1 MESSTLRA
9 VGYRRVSMRDQVDG
23 FSLDAQ
29 ENNIRKFATSKGWEL
44 GEIYIDAGIS
54 AKKDSH
60 RPSLDRLMKDAE
72 ADKFDVVIV
81 DKIDRFYR
89 HLTGLLTALDKLH
102 SFDVSF
108 ASVQEQMDFTTPWG
122 KLTLT
127 MLGMLAE
134 IYIDNLRQETRKG
147 KVQRARDGYS
157 NGNLPFGYCKGICS
171 TCKDPNGSDY
181 CPNFGNPDIGDGNIA
196 VPHPID
202 SQAVKL
208 IFARYATGDYSTAI
222 IAQELN
228 SIELRKEDGTL
239 FHYRTKGVPGK
250 FEPGPI
256 SKDAI
261 RDMLQ
266 RVFYAGKIP
275 YYGRDD
281 KGLRRD
287 RSNAL
292 ETYPGKHTALVDES
306 VFTQVQE
313 LKKVFVTNPRSN
325 SSGTIARVSPLGG
338 LIRCGYCGAP
348 MRGVSGGMKT
358 RYYRD
363 ASRIEKTC
371 DCPQNIINAE
381 NIENQ
386 VKDLLIEVFD
396 NPELL
401 EILELAANQKQTT
414 EQRFERARDLY
425 LVGELPR
432 EAYDIEKQNYEQ
444 ANQNE
449 YLQISNNTDIISG
462 ILDAN
467 LGLQNWVNLSLFE
480 RKAVFLQIL
489 ETVYVRDKAC
499 AAIQPKVAF
508 YSLFERGFVENKS
521 ASNSVLDP
529 RRGRQW

>member
-1 MESSTLRA
+1 M
-9 VGYRRVSMRDQVDG
+9 
-23 FSLDAQ
+23 
-29 ENNIRKFATSKGWEL
+29 W
-44 GEIYIDAGIS
+44 
-54 AKKDSH
+54 
-60 RPSLDRLMKDAE
+60 
-72 ADKFDVVIV
+72 VI
-81 DKIDRFYR
+81 
-89 HLTGLLTALDKLH
+89 
-102 SFDVSF
+102 
-108 ASVQEQMDFTTPWG
+108 
-122 KLTLT
+122 
-127 MLGMLAE
+127 
-134 IYIDNLRQETRKG
+134 TR
-147 KVQRARDGYS
+147 
-157 NGNLPFGYCKGICS
+157 
-171 TCKDPNGSDY
+171 
-181 CPNFGNPDIGDGNIA
+181 DIGDGNIA

-208 IFARYATGDYSTAI
+208 IFARYATGDYSTAV

-275 YYGRDD
+275 YFGRDD

-386 VKDLLIEVFD
+386 VKDLLLEVFD
-396 NPELL
+396 NEELFKS
-401 EILELAANQKQTT
+401 LELAANQKQIA

-425 LVGELPR
+425 LAGELSR
-432 EAYDIEKQNYEQ
+432 EAYEIEKQNYELVC
-444 ANQNE
+444 QNE
-449 YLQISNNTDIISG
+449 YLQINDNTDIIS
-462 ILDAN
+462 AVREAH
-467 LGLQNWVNLSLFE
+467 LGLTGWSNRNLLE
-480 RKAVFLQIL
+480 RKAVFLPIL

-499 AAIQPKVAF
+499 AAIQPNVAF
-508 YSLFERGFVENKS
+508 YSLFERGFAENKS

-529 RRGRQW
+529 RRGRRA